1 MLKSIN
7 EDALKAAQAI
17 LYPPKLYH
25 FDSLAKGIWGGFEAV
40 TDADVQ
46 FFHKHGY
53 LVIHDAFSPE
63 EISETLEGMLYLMD
77 GKNPDYRG
85 IQYEPKM
92 VKQNQYCPQKS
103 GAILPARLPVLW
115 NMNRA

>member
-7 EDALKAAQAI
+7 EDALKAAEAI

-46 FFHKHGY
+46 FFPQARISRHPRCVQSRGDKRNIRG
-53 LVIHDAFSPE
+53 DAVS
-63 EISETLEGMLYLMD
+63 D
-77 GKNPDYRG
+77 GREKP
-85 IQYEPKM
+85 
-92 VKQNQYCPQKS
+92 
-103 GAILPARLPVLW
+103 RLPGHSV
-115 NMNRA
+115 